1 MLYFTAIPFDKI
13 KSDDHPDD
21 IIIIT
26 FTFLLVITV
35 QKKAICVELG
45 RLRGGITPEP
55 SPAPAPTSPPTPAPS

>member
-1 MLYFTAIPFDKI
+1 MLYFTARPFDKI
-13 KSDDHPDD
+13 RSDDHPDD

-26 FTFLLVITV
+26 FTFLFVITV

-55 SPAPAPTSPPTPAPS
+55 SPATAPTPSPTPASS

>member
-1 MLYFTAIPFDKI
+1 MLYFAARPFDKI
-13 KSDDHPDD
+13 RSNDHPDD

-26 FTFLLVITV
+26 FTFLFVITV

-55 SPAPAPTSPPTPAPS
+55 SPAPAPTPTSTPS